1 MWGRGWEVEV
11 ASLGERGQ
19 FHPFLFASNDL
30 AGWAWSDDWAMGCSN
45 GFHFYSVDATVLN
58 LKYN

>member
-1 MWGRGWEVEV
+1 M